1 MRYEIKSIGLW
12 PFIKVSFF
20 FNLIVGFLFGLLYAL
35 LAGFI
40 LTIVSRLSQ
49 FQPGF
54 FEFGPIESMPIGLMI
69 VVMPIVFAILGAIF
83 YTIIGVILVLI
94 YNLIA
99 RLVGG
104 FELEL
109 APAASAM
116 PPPAGQPLTGYT
128 ATPTYV
134 TPAPPGPTPPPTPS
148 TSPQVPPPSQSPTDT
163 NPDQPTEG
171 KPES

>member
-1 MRYEIKSIGLW
+1 MRYEIKSISLW

-49 FQPGF
+49 FQQGF
-54 FEFGPIESMPIGLMI
+54 FEFGPVESMPIGIML
-69 VVMPIVFAILGAIF
+69 VVLPIMFAIFGAIL
-83 YTIIGVILVLI
+83 YTIIGVILVFI

-104 FELEL
+104 FELAL
-109 APAASAM
+109 DPVAAAM

-128 ATPTYV
+128 AAPTYIA
-134 TPAPPGPTPPPTPS
+134 PAPPGPTP
-148 TSPQVPPPSQSPTDT
+148 QAPPPPPPQSPTDT
-163 NPDQPTEG
+163 DTDQPIEG
-171 KPES
+171 KPGY